1 LSWESKFLGCHPF
14 RKVRLRIISFL
25 FVFSFYKERNG
36 KAEDFLQIRKRVMK
50 KDDSSKLRGINVKY
64 FVQKIDFQIITNK
77 MKG

>member
-1 LSWESKFLGCHPF
+1 M
-14 RKVRLRIISFL
+14 